1 MVERKGRGGG
11 AGRAEAEGAEER
23 GRVEAEEV
31 EERGRAEAE
40 QRRREE
46 AEEAEERRPADS
58 VARMPNSRGMPT
70 SEGPA
75 GWPTSSESPLVGGLA
90 VSWLRTKDAGAR
102 EGQAQRR
109 ECTPAHVQVCVTSTR
124 RAKRAFCA
132 GAIAR
137 SRPAD
142 FTFKASLSS
151 ACSSGRRGFFSAAKI
166 RARTAVARQ
175 AVER

>member
-1 MVERKGRGGG
+1 MEAEESVVERRGRGGG
-11 AGRAEAEGAEER
+11 TGRAEAEEAEER

-75 GWPTSSESPLVGGLA
+75 GWPTSSESPPVGLA

-109 ECTPAHVQVCVTSTR
+109 ERTLAHVQVCGTSAQK
-124 RAKRAFCA
+124 AKHAFCA
-132 GAIAR
+132 GAIAG

-142 FTFKASLSS
+142 LTFKSSLLSS
-151 ACSSGRRGFFSAAKI
+151 CSSG
-166 RARTAVARQ
+166 AR
-175 AVER
+175 